1 MWSFS
6 EACKV
11 EVRQRIPFPHFHYP
25 IFVSS
30 SFAYRLVCA
39 FFCLGRQWNQTFF
52 LSLISS
58 AKKESTFC
66 TAHFSIRHK
75 SFIFFFGGNFLYAT
89 FFTDFLTGKQNC
101 HSLWSTFFHS
111 LLTFL
116 SNQTSKY
123 FPIILEKWIPKG
135 PGFLFRLHKLRETGG
150 ILVFPLL

>member
-1 MWSFS
+1 MHNNLSKCSFS

-75 SFIFFFGGNFLYAT
+75 SFIFFFWGETSFILL
-89 FFTDFLTGKQNC
+89 F
-101 HSLWSTFFHS
+101 S
-111 LLTFL
+111 LTFE
-116 SNQTSKY
+116 QASKIAILY
-123 FPIILEKWIPKG
+123 GLHFSIVCLHFYLTKLQNIFQSFWKNGFPRDLDS
-135 PGFLFRLHKLRETGG
+135 FLDY
-150 ILVFPLL
+150 IN